1 MLNTIFAQNC
11 AIIRNNFFLLKFQM
25 DKEFKSVF
33 RIRIILMRIRIRMRI
48 RGSASVIMDPDPD
61 SDADPDP
68 DPDPTLLNVMQ
79 GYNL

>member
-1 MLNTIFAQNC
+1 MDPGNHIYLSLNGSW
-11 AIIRNNFFLLKFQM
+11 
-25 DKEFKSVF
+25 KSVF
-33 RIRIILMRIRIRMRI
+33 RIRFILMRIRIRMRI

-68 DPDPTLLNVMQ
+68 DPTLLNVMQ

>member
-1 MLNTIFAQNC
+1 MLYPGTDTRSTIETAVS
-11 AIIRNNFFLLKFQM
+11 RYT
-25 DKEFKSVF
+25 VF
-33 RIRIILMRIRIRMRI
+33 RIRFILMRIRIRIRI